1 MYKVIK
7 AFHDLRDSQETKNG
21 KIYYEYKVGD
31 AFPRAGKEVSEERIQ
46 ELAGSDNKR
55 GVPLIE
61 LAEEE
66 ATAKK
71 TAEKSPSGKT
81 SSKKTAMK
89 AATK

>member
-7 AFHDLRDSQETKNG
+7 KFHDLQDGKKTKNG
-21 KIYYEYKVGD
+21 TVYHEYNEGD
-31 AFPRAGKEVSEERIQ
+31 VFPRAGKDVSEERIR

-61 LAEEE
+61 WVEEE
-66 ATAKK
+66 AAAKN

-81 SSKKTAMK
+81 SSKKTATK
-89 AATK
+89 AAAE